1 MTVCRRRSSS
11 RWTEPSCRPLDVI
24 QVGPSALPPA
34 QLTVADTLRLIA
46 SVSRLAATP
55 LPADV
60 PGMQGAVTQ
69 TSQLHTSILSRLA
82 VDPPTTEEQLASQ
95 AFNLAVN
102 LYFLSEVQHSTLSSP
117 FVRWSVAELL
127 QLVDRASKLGYR
139 QAWATWP
146 YFILGLHVTTPQD
159 QDKVRSTYSWLEAT
173 LSIGNLSTL
182 RAILEG
188 LWQRRATGET
198 VTWQE

>member
-1 MTVCRRRSSS
+1 VDRAVMQTVGCD
-11 RWTEPSCRPLDVI
+11 TGACLVSCA
-24 QVGPSALPPA
+24 ALTA
-34 QLTVADTLRLIA
+34 ADTLRLIA

-55 LPADV
+55 LPTDV
-60 PGMQGAVTQ
+60 PGMQRAVTQ

-102 LYFLSEVQHSTLSSP
+102 LYFLSEVRHSTLSSP
-117 FVRWSVAELL
+117 FVRWSVAGLL

-182 RAILEG
+182 RVILEA
-188 LWQRRATGET
+188 LWQRRARGEA